1 MRDSAKER
9 GENEGNRG
17 KMGNMGKREM
27 KIDGEK
33 IRRKQRERVYT
44 RRRESVARQGGDKTG
59 ERMKV

>member
-33 IRRKQRERVYT
+33 IRRKQRERVYKKERKCGKT
-44 RRRESVARQGGDKTG
+44 EGGTRQGK
-59 ERMKV
+59 E